1 MKRKK
6 LALGGKGPKPKMNI
20 INGKGSPHVEEA
32 EDDTASFRKGGGVEK
47 KKRDHEKL
55 KEGGEVHG
63 KEAKMRA
70 DKPMRHKRKDGGR
83 TPYSAGHAM
92 EKPTDSTAGDGHE
105 GVRPSGE

>member
-1 MKRKK
+1 V
-6 LALGGKGPKPKMNI
+6 A
-20 INGKGSPHVEEA
+20 EA
-32 EDDTASFRKGGGVEK
+32 EDDKAEFSKGGGVAK

-70 DKPMRHKRKDGGR
+70 DKPMRMKRKAGGSAR
-83 TPYSAGHAM
+83 SPYSSGHAVD
-92 EKPTDSTAGDGHE
+92 KPTDSTAGDGHE